1 MIEAVGWLGAA
12 LILGAYAMLTAGR
25 MKADSPVY
33 QWMNVIGAAGFVIN
47 SGYNGAVPSAALN
60 VAWAAIGVFALCRIA
75 RRRKLP
81 AD

>member
-60 VAWAAIGVFALCRIA
+60 VAWVAIGVFALWRIA
-75 RRRKLP
+75 RRRKLR